1 MSIVSKSKET
11 ITTHKGKANLWI
23 KDSKGLVFKFDR
35 VAHVVKGG
43 VDLDQIRSDECL
55 LAPGHIY
62 RFDEELCKELSEL
75 ETND

>member
-11 ITTHKGKANLWI
+11 ITTHKGKAHLWI

-35 VAHVVKGG
+35 VAHVVNGG
-43 VDLDQIRSDECL
+43 VDLDQMRPDECL

-62 RFDEELCKELSEL
+62 RFNEELSNDELA
-75 ETND
+75 